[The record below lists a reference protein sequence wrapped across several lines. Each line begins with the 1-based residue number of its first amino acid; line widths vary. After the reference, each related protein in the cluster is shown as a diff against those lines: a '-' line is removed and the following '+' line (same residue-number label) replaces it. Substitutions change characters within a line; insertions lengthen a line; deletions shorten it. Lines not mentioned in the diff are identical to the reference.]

1 MDPATLGALIQ
12 AGAAQQKKMAG
23 AAQFLFSGQR
33 KAEKKLTKEIEAI
46 PEYTKSPSILDFYE
60 QARQRYGISP
70 TQTAAYKRQMANIQ
84 RAGATALAGAGG
96 ARGRMGAASTVA
108 RQLSDAAL
116 GAEVAGEQ
124 EKARRFGQLGQA
136 AQMMRGEDVMAEQR
150 KLLKQQQR
158 LSQAAARAAGA
169 AAIKRAGLTNIF
181 GAMSDLGKAGV
192 SLGYSNPTS
201 GSSTTMG
208 G

>member
-1 MDPATLGALIQ
+1 MDPVTLGALIQ
-12 AGAAQQKKMAG
+12 AAQAQQKKQAG
-23 AAQFLFSGQR
+23 LVQFLTSGQR
-33 KAEKKLTKEIEAI
+33 KAERKLTKEIEAI
-46 PEYTKSPSILDFYE
+46 PEYTKSPSILAFNE
-60 QARQRYGISP
+60 EARQRYGISP

-96 ARGRMGAASTVA
+96 LRGRMGIASDVA
-108 RQLSDAAL
+108 RKISDAAL

-124 EKARRFGQLGQA
+124 ERARRFGQLGQA

-150 KLLKQQQR
+150 RLLKQQQR

-181 GAMSDLGKAGV
+181 GAMSDMAKAGA
-192 SLGYSNPTS
+192 SLGYSNPTAT
-201 GSSTTMG
+201 STTTG

>member
-1 MDPATLGALIQ
+1 MDPVTLGALMQ
-12 AGAAQQKKMAG
+12 AGAAAQKKQAG
-23 AAQFLFSGQR
+23 LIQFLTSGQR
-33 KAEKKLTKEIEAI
+33 KAERKLTKEIEAI
-46 PEYTKSPSILDFYE
+46 PEYTKSPSILAFNE
-60 QARQRYGISP
+60 EARQRYGISP

-96 ARGRMGAASTVA
+96 ARGRMGAASTIA
-108 RQLSDAAL
+108 RQLSDATL
-116 GAEVAGEQ
+116 GAEQAAEQ
-124 EKARRFGQLGQA
+124 EQARRFGQLGQA
-136 AQMMRGEDVMAEQR
+136 AQMMRGEDVMSEQR
-150 KLLKQQQR
+150 KLLKQEQR
-158 LSQAAARAAGA
+158 LRQASARAAGA

-181 GAMSDLGKAGV
+181 GAMSDMAKAGA

>member
-12 AGAAQQKKMAG
+12 AGAATQKQLAG

-60 QARQRYGISP
+60 QARQRYGVSP
-70 TQTAAYKRQMANIQ
+70 TQTAAYKRQMQNIQ

-96 ARGRMGAASTVA
+96 ARGRMGAASTIA
-108 RQLSDAAL
+108 RQLSDATL
-116 GAEVAGEQ
+116 GAEQAAEQ
-124 EKARRFGQLGQA
+124 EQARRFGQLGQA
-136 AQMMRGEDVMAEQR
+136 AQMMRGEDVMSEQR
-150 KLLKQQQR
+150 KLLKQEQR
-158 LSQAAARAAGA
+158 LRQASARAAGA

-181 GAMSDLGKAGV
+181 GGMSDMAKAGA
-192 SLGYSNPTS
+192 SLGYNKPTAT
-201 GSSTTMG
+201 STTTG

>member
-1 MDPATLGALIQ
+1 MDPATLGAIIQ
-12 AGAAQQKKMAG
+12 AGAAAQKKQAG
-23 AAQFLFSGQR
+23 LAQFLFSGQR

-150 KLLKQQQR
+150 RSLKQQQR

-181 GAMSDLGKAGV
+181 GAMSDMAKGGA

>member
-12 AGAAQQKKMAG
+12 AGAATQKQLAG

-70 TQTAAYKRQMANIQ
+70 AQTAMYKRQMANIQ
-84 RAGATALAGAGG
+84 RAGSTALAGAGG
-96 ARGRMGAASTVA
+96 ARGRMGVASTVA
-108 RQLSDAAL
+108 RQLSDATL
-116 GAEVAGEQ
+116 GAETAAEQ
-124 EKARRFGQLGQA
+124 EQARRFGQLGQA
-136 AQMMRGEDVMAEQR
+136 AQMMRSEDVMAEQR
-150 KLLKQQQR
+150 KLLKQEQR
-158 LSQAAARAAGA
+158 LRQASARAAGA

-181 GAMSDLGKAGV
+181 GGMSDMAKAGASIS
-192 SLGYSNPTS
+192 SLGGT
-201 GSSTTMG
+201 GGGTTV
-208 G
+208 